1 MLRGT
6 RVLLRSAGGD
16 GHVRTE
22 LRTVL
27 GILVGGGAVAG
38 YLLWV
43 GFDSVAAR
51 FSGLV
56 PLFVALA
63 AGLVVLEGL
72 TDSLGVW
79 ASVEPLGDG
88 LTAGQSVQFALAGD
102 FFDTLSPAGPVSSEP
117 IMSRFI
123 SVATESTYSDALA
136 VRGVA
141 KYVKAGTQALLS
153 LVLAAGLLL
162 VGPSP
167 DFLVYTMALA
177 VGGLLAVAAVV
188 LWARQYISRPLV
200 AVLAPVITRVSALYR
215 SDPHDRSTVAAAVDR
230 FWARI
235 LRFREAP
242 HLLAYVA
249 LAGVIEQLVVAGALW
264 AALEGV
270 GATVPLLPIAAI
282 VPLPRLS
289 VVLPV
294 PASLGAYDVFLGGA
308 LVVMTGVSAPGAAAA
323 VVLFRTLAIGFA
335 LLGGGLSVAFL
346 RGWRPRG

>member
-1 MLRGT
+1 M
-6 RVLLRSAGGD
+6 
-16 GHVRTE
+16 RTQ
-22 LRTVL
+22 LRTAAGL
-27 GILVGGGAVAG
+27 LVGGGAVGG

-43 GFDSVAAR
+43 GVESVAAR
-51 FSGLV
+51 FAGIV
-56 PLFVALA
+56 PWLAVLA
-63 AGLVVLEGL
+63 ACLVVLEGL

-117 IMSRFI
+117 IMARFI
-123 SVATESTYSDALA
+123 SVTTDSTYADALA

-153 LVLAAGLLL
+153 LVLAAGLLV
-162 VGPSP
+162 VGPAP
-167 DFLVYTMALA
+167 EFLVYTMGLAVVGLVALA
-177 VGGLLAVAAVV
+177 ALL
-188 LWARQYISRPLV
+188 LWVRRYVSRPLV
-200 AVLAPVITRVSALYR
+200 FFLSPVVSRVSALYR
-215 SDPHDRSTVAAAVDR
+215 DDPHDRSTVTAAVDR

-235 LRFREAP
+235 LRFRDAP
-242 HLLAYVA
+242 HLLGYVA

-308 LVVMTGVSAPGAAAA
+308 LVVMTGVPADGAAAA

-335 LLGGGLSVAFL
+335 LIGGGVSVAFL
-346 RGWRPRG
+346 RGWRPGGSR

>member
-1 MLRGT
+1 
-6 RVLLRSAGGD
+6 
-16 GHVRTE
+16 
-22 LRTVL
+22 
-27 GILVGGGAVAG
+27 VAG
-38 YLLWV
+38 YLWWV
-43 GFDSVAAR
+43 GPDGVAAR
-51 FSGLV
+51 VAGSVPVLV
-56 PLFVALA
+56 GVTA
-63 AGLVVLEGL
+63 ALVVLEGL

-79 ASVEPLGDG
+79 ASVAPLGDG

-117 IMSRFI
+117 IMARFI

-167 DFLVYTMALA
+167 EFLVYTTA
-177 VGGLLAVAAVV
+177 GAVV
-188 LWARQYISRPLV
+188 GLVVLAGVLLWARRYISRPLV
-200 AVLAPVITRVSALYR
+200 AVIAPVVARVSALYR
-215 SDPHDRSTVAAAVDR
+215 EEPHDRSAVAAAVDR
-230 FWARI
+230 FWERI
-235 LRFREAP
+235 LRFRDAP
-242 HLLAYVA
+242 HLLAYIA
-249 LAGVIEQLVVAGALW
+249 LAGVIEQFVVAGALW
-264 AALEGV
+264 AAVEGV

-308 LVVMTGVSAPGAAAA
+308 LVLMTGVPADAGAAA

-335 LLGGGLSVAFL
+335 LTGGGISVAFL
-346 RGWRPRG
+346 RGWRP

>member
-1 MLRGT
+1 M
-6 RVLLRSAGGD
+6 
-16 GHVRTE
+16 RTE
-22 LRTVL
+22 LRTVA
-27 GILVGGGAVAG
+27 GFLVGGGAVAG

-43 GFDSVAAR
+43 GVDSVAAR
-51 FSGLV
+51 FAGLV
-56 PLFVALA
+56 PWLTALA
-63 AGLVVLEGL
+63 AALVVLEGL

-117 IMSRFI
+117 IMARFI

-141 KYVKAGTQALLS
+141 KYVKAGTQALFS
-153 LVLAAGLLL
+153 LVLAAGLFV

-167 DFLVYTMALA
+167 EFLVYTMALA
-177 VGGLLAVAAVV
+177 VGGLVVLAAFL
-188 LWARQYISRPLV
+188 LWARRFISRPLV
-200 AVLAPVITRVSALYR
+200 TVLTPAVTRVSALYR
-215 SDPHDRSTVAAAVDR
+215 EEPHDRSTVAAAVDR

-235 LRFREAP
+235 LRFRDAP
-242 HLLAYVA
+242 QLLAYVA

-264 AALEGV
+264 AALSAL
-270 GATVPLLPIAAI
+270 GATAALLPIAAI

-308 LVVMTGVSAPGAAAA
+308 LVLMTGVSAAGAAAA

-335 LLGGGLSVAFL
+335 LTGGGISVAFL